1 MTSSSNRRDNTK
13 LQNERHQL
21 IIQELLRDDD
31 NKYCADCDA
40 KGPRWASWNIGIF
53 LCIRCAGIHRNL
65 GVHISKVKSVNLDT
79 WTPMQLAVMREM
91 GNSRARAVYEANL
104 PDNFRRPQTDS
115 ALETFIRAKYEQKR
129 YIAQEYTPSKPD
141 VESLMKELQRLEL
154 SQKKKSP
161 TVSLGAHLQHSTG
174 IMHRPTKELPV
185 TSSETNNINRTN
197 NDFDLLGLD
206 NASGPENK
214 NNLFDHGGPSQA
226 TFGSQQKQSTVGQQ
240 PVSSLVDTTKHI
252 QKPKDTASSLTS
264 DLLGLDFGCTN
275 LVGERATNAA
285 NDGQLS
291 SGSTSKITKDSI
303 LALYQQSASQPSS
316 LGPALYPGTMGQFST
331 SNFPGNQYFV
341 CNPPLDNSIHNKNI
355 NNSGNGKMK
364 ESHFPPNQ
372 FLSHGLGINPAGTN
386 NLNGS
391 SQFIPPSPNFA
402 VWPENNTSSCSS
414 IAAQPNQ
421 NVVCPNQSFAF
432 SNTLNSSPSN
442 PCTNTLSQLW
452 NMNMNQTLPNQTFG
466 NFVSHSTNNNIAPNK
481 EMYLSQVKSQ
491 LTSLYLGKSPLNP

>member
-104 PDNFRRPQTDS
+104 PDNFRRPQTDA

-161 TVSLGAHLQHSTG
+161 TVSLGAHLQQPTSRT
-174 IMHRPTKELPV
+174 HRPSKELSV
-185 TSSETNNINRTN
+185 TSSETDNVNRTN

-206 NASGPENK
+206 SASSPENK
-214 NNLFDHGGPSQA
+214 NNLFDHGGFSQA
-226 TFGSQQKQSTVGQQ
+226 TFGNQQKQSTAGQQ
-240 PVSSLVDTTKHI
+240 PVSSLVDTTQHI

-275 LVGERATNAA
+275 LVGEKTTNVA
-285 NDGQLS
+285 NDGQVS

-303 LALYQQSASQPSS
+303 LALYQQSAPQSSS
-316 LGPALYPGTMGQFST
+316 LNSALYPGIMGQFST
-331 SNFPGNQYFV
+331 SNFSGNQYFG
-341 CNPPLDNSIHNKNI
+341 CNPPLDNSTHNKNI
-355 NNSGNGKMK
+355 NNSGNGETK
-364 ESHFPPNQ
+364 EPHFPPNQ
-372 FLSHGLGINPAGTN
+372 FLSYGLGINPAGTN

-391 SQFIPPSPNFA
+391 LQFIPPSPNFA
-402 VWPENNTSSCSS
+402 VWPENNTSACSS
-414 IAAQPNQ
+414 IAIQPNQ
-421 NVVCPNQSFAF
+421 NIVRPNQSFDF
-432 SNTLNSSPSN
+432 SNTLNSNRNN

-466 NFVSHSTNNNIAPNK
+466 NFVSHSANNNVAPNN

>member
-104 PDNFRRPQTDS
+104 PDNFRRPQTDA

-161 TVSLGAHLQHSTG
+161 TVSLGAHLQQPTSRT
-174 IMHRPTKELPV
+174 HRPSKELPV
-185 TSSETNNINRTN
+185 TSSET
-197 NDFDLLGLD
+197 D
-206 NASGPENK
+206 NSRNK
-214 NNLFDHGGPSQA
+214 NNLFDHGGFSQA
-226 TFGSQQKQSTVGQQ
+226 TFGNQQKQSTVGQQ
-240 PVSSLVDTTKHI
+240 PVSSLVDTTQHI

-264 DLLGLDFGCTN
+264 DLLGLDFGCTS
-275 LVGERATNAA
+275 LVGEKATNAA
-285 NDGQLS
+285 NDGQVS
-291 SGSTSKITKDSI
+291 SGSTSR
-303 LALYQQSASQPSS
+303 
-316 LGPALYPGTMGQFST
+316 
-331 SNFPGNQYFV
+331 
-341 CNPPLDNSIHNKNI
+341 
-355 NNSGNGKMK
+355 
-364 ESHFPPNQ
+364 
-372 FLSHGLGINPAGTN
+372 
-386 NLNGS
+386 
-391 SQFIPPSPNFA
+391 
-402 VWPENNTSSCSS
+402 
-414 IAAQPNQ
+414 
-421 NVVCPNQSFAF
+421 
-432 SNTLNSSPSN
+432 
-442 PCTNTLSQLW
+442 
-452 NMNMNQTLPNQTFG
+452 
-466 NFVSHSTNNNIAPNK
+466 
-481 EMYLSQVKSQ
+481 
-491 LTSLYLGKSPLNP
+491 

>member
-104 PDNFRRPQTDS
+104 PDNFRRPQTDA

-161 TVSLGAHLQHSTG
+161 TVSLGAHLQQPTSRT
-174 IMHRPTKELPV
+174 HRPSKELPV
-185 TSSETNNINRTN
+185 TSSETDNVNRTN

-206 NASGPENK
+206 SASSPENK
-214 NNLFDHGGPSQA
+214 NNLFDHGGFSQA
-226 TFGSQQKQSTVGQQ
+226 TFGNQQKQSTAGQQ
-240 PVSSLVDTTKHI
+240 PVSSLVDTTQHI

-275 LVGERATNAA
+275 LVGEKTTNVA
-285 NDGQLS
+285 NDGQVS

-303 LALYQQSASQPSS
+303 LALYQQSAPQSSS
-316 LGPALYPGTMGQFST
+316 LNSALYPGTMGQFST
-331 SNFPGNQYFV
+331 SNFSGNQYFG
-341 CNPPLDNSIHNKNI
+341 CNPPLDNSTHNKNI
-355 NNSGNGKMK
+355 NNSGNGETK
-364 ESHFPPNQ
+364 EPHFPPNQ
-372 FLSHGLGINPAGTN
+372 FLSYGLGINPAGTN

-391 SQFIPPSPNFA
+391 LQFIPPSPNFA
-402 VWPENNTSSCSS
+402 VWPENNTSACSS
-414 IAAQPNQ
+414 IAIQPNQ
-421 NVVCPNQSFAF
+421 NIVRPNQSFDF
-432 SNTLNSSPSN
+432 SNTLNSNRNN

-466 NFVSHSTNNNIAPNK
+466 NFVSHSANNNVAPNN

>member
-104 PDNFRRPQTDS
+104 PDNFRRPQTDA

-161 TVSLGAHLQHSTG
+161 TVSLGAHLQQPTSRT
-174 IMHRPTKELPV
+174 HRPSKELPV
-185 TSSETNNINRTN
+185 TSSETDNVNRTN

-206 NASGPENK
+206 SASSPENK
-214 NNLFDHGGPSQA
+214 NNLFDHGGFSQA
-226 TFGSQQKQSTVGQQ
+226 TFGNQQKQSTAGQQ
-240 PVSSLVDTTKHI
+240 PVSSLVDTTQHI

-275 LVGERATNAA
+275 LVGEKTTNVA
-285 NDGQLS
+285 NDGQVS

-303 LALYQQSASQPSS
+303 LALYQQSAPQSSS
-316 LGPALYPGTMGQFST
+316 LNSALYPGTMGHFST
-331 SNFPGNQYFV
+331 SNFSGNQYFG
-341 CNPPLDNSIHNKNI
+341 CNPPLDNSTHNKNI
-355 NNSGNGKMK
+355 NNSGNGETK
-364 ESHFPPNQ
+364 EPHFPPNQ
-372 FLSHGLGINPAGTN
+372 FLSYGLGINPAGTN

-402 VWPENNTSSCSS
+402 VWPENNTSACSS
-414 IAAQPNQ
+414 IAIQPNQ
-421 NVVCPNQSFAF
+421 NIVRPNQSFDF
-432 SNTLNSSPSN
+432 SNTLNSNRNN

-466 NFVSHSTNNNIAPNK
+466 NYVSHSANNNVAPNN
-481 EMYLSQVKSQ
+481 EMYLSQV
-491 LTSLYLGKSPLNP
+491 TYDVFMFF

>member
-104 PDNFRRPQTDS
+104 PDNFRRPQTDA

-161 TVSLGAHLQHSTG
+161 TVSLGAHLQQPTSRT
-174 IMHRPTKELPV
+174 HRPSKELPV
-185 TSSETNNINRTN
+185 TSSETDNVNRTN

-206 NASGPENK
+206 SASSPENK
-214 NNLFDHGGPSQA
+214 NNLFDHGGFSQA
-226 TFGSQQKQSTVGQQ
+226 TFGNQQKQSTAGQQ
-240 PVSSLVDTTKHI
+240 PVSSLVDTTQHI

-275 LVGERATNAA
+275 LVGEKTTNVA
-285 NDGQLS
+285 NDGQVS

-303 LALYQQSASQPSS
+303 LALYQQSAPQSSS
-316 LGPALYPGTMGQFST
+316 LNSALYPGSMGQFST
-331 SNFPGNQYFV
+331 SNFSGNQYFG
-341 CNPPLDNSIHNKNI
+341 CNPPLDNSTHNKNI
-355 NNSGNGKMK
+355 NNSGNGETK
-364 ESHFPPNQ
+364 EPHFPPNQ
-372 FLSHGLGINPAGTN
+372 FLSYGLGINPAGTN

-391 SQFIPPSPNFA
+391 LQFIPPSPNFA
-402 VWPENNTSSCSS
+402 VWPENNTSACSS
-414 IAAQPNQ
+414 IAIQPNQ
-421 NVVCPNQSFAF
+421 NIVRPNQSFAF
-432 SNTLNSSPSN
+432 SNTLNSNRNN

-466 NFVSHSTNNNIAPNK
+466 NFVSHSANNNVAPNN

>member
-1 MTSSSNRRDNTK
+1 MTTISTAQIVTQKVSFIVYLNK
-13 LQNERHQL
+13 L
-21 IIQELLRDDD
+21 
-31 NKYCADCDA
+31 
-40 KGPRWASWNIGIF
+40 GPRWASWNIGIF

-414 IAAQPNQ
+414 IAAQSNQ

-432 SNTLNSSPSN
+432 SNTLNSNPSN

-466 NFVSHSTNNNIAPNK
+466 NFVSHSTNNNIAPNN
-481 EMYLSQVKSQ
+481 EMYLSQVTYNVSMVF
-491 LTSLYLGKSPLNP
+491 

>member
-104 PDNFRRPQTDS
+104 PDNFRRPQTDA

-161 TVSLGAHLQHSTG
+161 TVSLGAHLQQPTSRT
-174 IMHRPTKELPV
+174 HRPSKELPV
-185 TSSETNNINRTN
+185 TSSETDNVNRTN

-206 NASGPENK
+206 SASSPENK
-214 NNLFDHGGPSQA
+214 NNLFDHGGFSQA
-226 TFGSQQKQSTVGQQ
+226 TFGNQQKQSTAGQQ
-240 PVSSLVDTTKHI
+240 PVSSLVDTTQHI

-275 LVGERATNAA
+275 LVGEKTTNVA
-285 NDGQLS
+285 NDGQVS

-303 LALYQQSASQPSS
+303 LALYQQSAPQSSS
-316 LGPALYPGTMGQFST
+316 LNSALYPGTMGHFST
-331 SNFPGNQYFV
+331 SNFSGNQYFG
-341 CNPPLDNSIHNKNI
+341 CNPPLDNSTHNKNI
-355 NNSGNGKMK
+355 NNSGNGETK
-364 ESHFPPNQ
+364 EPHFPPNQ
-372 FLSHGLGINPAGTN
+372 FLSYGLGINPAGTN

-402 VWPENNTSSCSS
+402 VWPENNTSACSS
-414 IAAQPNQ
+414 IAIQPNQ
-421 NVVCPNQSFAF
+421 NIVRPNQSFDF
-432 SNTLNSSPSN
+432 SNTLNSNRNN

-466 NFVSHSTNNNIAPNK
+466 NYVSHSANNNVAPNN